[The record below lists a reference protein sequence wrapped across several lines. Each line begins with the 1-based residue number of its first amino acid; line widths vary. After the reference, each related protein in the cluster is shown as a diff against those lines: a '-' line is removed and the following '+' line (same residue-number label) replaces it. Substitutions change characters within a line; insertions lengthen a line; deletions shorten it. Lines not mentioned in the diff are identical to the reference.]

1 MSKGSNR
8 RREDTQKI
16 RDNWDAIFG
25 KRDPKEESK
34 EQTQKPADKPNA
46 K

>member
-16 RDNWDAIFG
+16 RDNWDRIFG
-25 KRDPKEESK
+25 KKDPKEEKTK
-34 EQTQKPADKPNA
+34 EQQPKENA